1 MSESGLPDFGKVL
14 QGAVNRAVDALVTG
28 YGEQLDGLGGLLT
41 GPVRLVEAGLL
52 QLPVWLGVVLV
63 AVAAW
68 LGRREVLFA
77 AAMAALP
84 LALALLGVWLEAM
97 QSLALIVVAVSMV
110 VLLGLPLGIA
120 AARLPRVSRVLAP
133 VYDLMQTIPSF
144 VYLIPVAMVLGL
156 GRAPALVATLIY
168 ALPPFARLSELGLRA
183 VDGGLVQASRALG
196 LGRWQTLW
204 LVELPLAR
212 AAILQGLNQAIMM
225 ALAMV
230 VVASMIGA
238 KGLGEIVLLGLQRA
252 DPGLGFVGGMA
263 IVLLA
268 ILLDR
273 MAQTMLTRR

>member
-196 LGRWQTLW
+196 LGRVPGGDQA
-204 LVELPLAR
+204 VAVPRLAIAAATPPAPCGMLFACR
-212 AAILQGLNQAIMM
+212 AISTEPS
-225 ALAMV
+225 
-230 VVASMIGA
+230 VASRVAALKWPIWAMRKA
-238 KGLGEIVLLGLQRA
+238 LPV
-252 DPGLGFVGGMA
+252 
-263 IVLLA
+263 
-268 ILLDR
+268 
-273 MAQTMLTRR
+273 